1 MMISTMR
8 ARILTI
14 TTCAVVGS
22 LAVTAGATYA
32 LVRAN
37 TTRSIEENMQA
48 VLSGNALAVER
59 WVDAK
64 AQAVAAAG
72 QDITPGDPHEI
83 VKYMKSAAG
92 FQITQAGWPDK
103 AFVST
108 ITNLPANYDP
118 TSRPWYKAGIS
129 AGHPTLTQPYGDVVT
144 GIPYVSFVAPIMR
157 DGTPA
162 GVVAGAVILDGI
174 RDIVRAVHPTP
185 SSLGF
190 VVNAQ
195 GKVIAH
201 PDPKLTLKAA
211 AEISPAL
218 TADALGALSKNT
230 ALIEIDVGGATK
242 LMRALPVKGTDWML
256 VVALDKSEATAGL
269 TDMLKISA
277 VAIVVLAVVTTSIAA
292 ALTSRSF
299 RRLSGVRDAMARIGA
314 GGGDLT
320 HRLQEAGTDE
330 VAQISRSFNTF
341 VDKINSVL
349 HEIRASAESMRT
361 ATQEIQIGNRDMS
374 YRTEA
379 SAANL
384 QQTSASLSTLTG
396 SIKQS
401 ADSLAVATS
410 AANSSRDAAALGVQV
425 VSSAIG
431 TMEEISRSSA
441 RITEIIGV
449 IDGIAFQTNI
459 LALNAAVEA
468 ARAGE
473 GGRGFAVVAG
483 EVRTLAQRSA
493 VAAREIKELIEA
505 SEQSVKAGS
514 TSVQAAGQNMSQV
527 MSRIEQVSFVIG
539 EINQSLAVQS
549 AGIDAIDRS
558 IAELDNA
565 TQQNSALVEQTSAAS
580 ASLAEQAVTL
590 SRTVA
595 AFRLADRVAA

>member
-8 ARILTI
+8 SRILTI
-14 TTCAVVGS
+14 TTCSVVGS
-22 LAVTAGATYA
+22 LTLTAGATYA

-64 AQAVAAAG
+64 AQAVAAAA
-72 QDITPGDPHEI
+72 QDITPGDPQEI
-83 VKYMKSAAG
+83 VKHMKSAAG

-118 TSRPWYKAGIS
+118 TSRPWYKAAIS

-157 DGTPA
+157 DGSPA

-174 RDIVRAVHPTP
+174 REIVRSVHPTP
-185 SSLGF
+185 ASLGF

-201 PDPKLTLKAA
+201 PDLKLTLKPAT
-211 AEISPAL
+211 EISPAL
-218 TADALGALSKNT
+218 TADALAALPKNT
-230 ALIEIDVGGATK
+230 GSIEINVGGAIK
-242 LMRALPVKGTDWML
+242 LMRAIPVKGTDWML

-269 TDMLKISA
+269 ADMLRISA
-277 VAIVVLAVVTTSIAA
+277 IAIVVLAVVTTSIAA

-299 RRLSGVRDAMARIGA
+299 RRLTGIRDAMARIGA

-320 HRLQEAGTDE
+320 NRLPEAGTDE

-341 VDKINSVL
+341 VDKINNVL
-349 HEIRASAESMRT
+349 HEIRAGAESIKT
-361 ATQEIQIGNRDMS
+361 ATQEIQVGNRDMS
-374 YRTEA
+374 HRTEA

-431 TMEEISRSSA
+431 TMEEISRSSV

-505 SEQSVKAGS
+505 SEHSVKAGS
-514 TSVQAAGQNMSQV
+514 TSVQAAGQNMSEV
-527 MSRIEQVSFVIG
+527 MSRIEQVSCVIG
-539 EINQSLAVQS
+539 EINQSLAVQC
-549 AGIDAIDRS
+549 AGIDEIDRS

-590 SRTVA
+590 SRAVA
-595 AFRLADRVAA
+595 AFKLAERVPA